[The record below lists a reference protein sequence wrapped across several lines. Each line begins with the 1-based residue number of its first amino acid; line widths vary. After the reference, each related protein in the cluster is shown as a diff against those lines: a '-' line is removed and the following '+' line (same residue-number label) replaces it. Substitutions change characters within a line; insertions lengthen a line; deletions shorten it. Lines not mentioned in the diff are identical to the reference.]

1 MTHPRY
7 SPYCLVDF
15 YAVFLKKAFF
25 SGEQRAWEERK
36 AYGMAAYRTFEARRT
51 AYVFYTRTADE
62 NILIR
67 RNIQQIEP
75 LNDGFWERDTSHKK
89 NGKGVN
95 CKGLPGHSPDM
106 LIKVNYHSM
115 QICLLFHWSRVH
127 HVT

>member
-36 AYGMAAYRTFEARRT
+36 AYGIATYRTFEARRT

-75 LNDGFWERDTSHKK
+75 LNDGANLSSFSLVESPPRDLKITAYK
-89 NGKGVN
+89 
-95 CKGLPGHSPDM
+95 
-106 LIKVNYHSM
+106 
-115 QICLLFHWSRVH
+115 
-127 HVT
+127 